1 MIINFEVVIMTE
13 NKKENITKKG
23 KGLVEEFKTFI
34 TRGNVL
40 DLAVGI
46 IVGGAFTAIVTSLV
60 NDILMPFIGTILG
73 GVNFSSLSI
82 TYKGAIIGYG
92 AFIQAIINF
101 LLIALTVFLL
111 VKAINKISRKK
122 EEKKEAPKPAADVVL
137 LTEIRDLL
145 KAQQEKQK

>member
-1 MIINFEVVIMTE
+1 MAE
-13 NKKENITKKG
+13 NKKENISKKG

-60 NDILMPFIGTILG
+60 NDILMPFIGTIMG
-73 GVNFSSLSI
+73 GVNFSALSI
-82 TYKGAIIGYG
+82 TYKGASIGYG

-122 EEKKEAPKPAADVVL
+122 EEKKEPPKHADDVVL

-145 KAQQEKQK
+145 KAQQKKEK